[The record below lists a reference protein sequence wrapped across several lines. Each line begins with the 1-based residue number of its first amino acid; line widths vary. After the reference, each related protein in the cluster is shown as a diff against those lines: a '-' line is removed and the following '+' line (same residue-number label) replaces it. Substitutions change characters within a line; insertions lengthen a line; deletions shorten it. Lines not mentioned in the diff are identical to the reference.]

1 VTDDRLQ
8 VYSKLKSQLLWSV
21 EAPLTSEMSQQHKES
36 QTDLRIRDPCV
47 LTSFHSL
54 ALSISFHCFLYLPSP
69 LSPCCSTA
77 SSVVPTYG
85 TQIHGTSNPE
95 RVEPFPPLGRKSSLT
110 SAAAAGQCSKLPIHL
125 DRNCIWPLLVPFLS
139 PHMVPACLFLL

>member
-1 VTDDRLQ
+1 MVCGGSPYLRDEPATQRITNRSENQ
-8 VYSKLKSQLLWSV
+8 G
-21 EAPLTSEMSQQHKES
+21 PL
-36 QTDLRIRDPCV
+36 RV
-47 LTSFHSL
+47 LTGFHSL

-69 LSPCCSTA
+69 LSPCCSTT